1 MRKNN
6 RVWYAILLAP
16 TNLLFLL
23 IYAIPVVTV
32 FLTSFCDWKLLTS
45 PSFVGLK
52 NYVDLFTNDKDF
64 VVALMNPAFWV
75 LLQST
80 VHVALGVT
88 LAMILSKKIR
98 GWKFIRTSYMVPTII
113 STAARAM
120 VFLAVFNPEYGVLN
134 SVLKLFLGESF
145 RQNWYFDPSTALFAV
160 TTGWVFYAG
169 TIMIMVMAEI
179 VSIPPS
185 LIEAARIDG
194 ASSWQIDR
202 MIILPLLRNVIGT
215 CVILAATSMLKEF
228 EMIFLTTKGGPYN
241 LTYNMP
247 LYLYKTAM
255 MSNNYGY
262 ANAIGTLLI
271 GVGVVVVIVINT
283 VFKFG
288 QAEN

>member
-1 MRKNN
+1 
-6 RVWYAILLAP
+6 
-16 TNLLFLL
+16 
-23 IYAIPVVTV
+23 
-32 FLTSFCDWKLLTS
+32 
-45 PSFVGLK
+45 
-52 NYVDLFTNDKDF
+52 
-64 VVALMNPAFWV
+64 
-75 LLQST
+75 
-80 VHVALGVT
+80 
-88 LAMILSKKIR
+88 
-98 GWKFIRTSYMVPTII
+98 
-113 STAARAM
+113 
-120 VFLAVFNPEYGVLN
+120 
-134 SVLKLFLGESF
+134 
-145 RQNWYFDPSTALFAV
+145 
-160 TTGWVFYAG
+160 
-169 TIMIMVMAEI
+169 
-179 VSIPPS
+179 
-185 LIEAARIDG
+185 
-194 ASSWQIDR
+194 